1 MAAVTVGS
9 NITVTFSEPMN
20 RTSTTVTFNG
30 MAGTITGTTAW
41 DGNNLT
47 CTPSEALMGRTTY
60 YVSVYGKDLAGN
72 PTWDNWTFQ
81 TGALGKITGV
91 LYGHDGKFLANTVV
105 RLVSASSDARTE
117 MGHFILDASTG
128 VDSVRETTSDAKG
141 AFAFYDVPIGNY
153 TLEFTE
159 AGYLKKSTTVAMTP
173 ATVAVG
179 GVKVD
184 PGMLISDPSNGFVLI
199 LGVGAVCA
207 VMAGAILLLGRMRN
221 KNRKPGVKKPEVEKQ
236 TVEKKEGER
245 D

>member
-1 MAAVTVGS
+1 MVKVM
-9 NITVTFSEPMN
+9 FDEPMN
-20 RTSTTVTFNG
+20 RTSTTVILNG
-30 MAGTITGTTAW
+30 MAGTITGTMAW
-41 DGNNLT
+41 DGYNLT

-60 YVSVYGKDLAGN
+60 YVSVYGTDLAGN

-91 LYGHDGKFLANTVV
+91 LYGHDGKVLPNTVV
-105 RLVSASSDARTE
+105 RLVSTSSAAQTE
-117 MGHFILDASTG
+117 MGHYSLDVSTG
-128 VDSVRETTSDAKG
+128 INSERETTSDANG
-141 AFAFYDVPIGNY
+141 AFVFYDVAIGNY

-159 AGYLKKSTTVAMTP
+159 AGYLTKSTSVAMTS
-173 ATVAVG
+173 AAVDVG

-184 PGMLISDPSNGFVLI
+184 PGMLATNPSNGIFLI
-199 LGVGAVCA
+199 LGVLAACG
-207 VMAGAILLLGRMRN
+207 VMAGAIILFGRMRN